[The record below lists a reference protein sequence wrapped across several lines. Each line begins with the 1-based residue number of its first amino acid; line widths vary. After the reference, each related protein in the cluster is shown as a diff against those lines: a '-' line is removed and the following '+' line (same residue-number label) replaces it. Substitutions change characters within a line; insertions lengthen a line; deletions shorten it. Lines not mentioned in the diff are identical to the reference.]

1 MKDFYYI
8 LGTERDCTP
17 QELTAAYRKLAHKLQ
32 PPGQEQDDFLDSHF
46 NEVSEAFQVL
56 SDPVRRRKYDM
67 AYKKHYQRRLYYF
80 KLKHLNIAVTLS
92 LILLTGLFGMYVY
105 KSVYGGKKK
114 AVVQPMV
121 AAAVPKP
128 KLHRKKHHIAAI
140 APIITKKIIAHA
152 DTVKPVVSKPI
163 NNAVA
168 VVKPAPVVVKKMA
181 PVKPEPEVLAPPVI
195 TQHTEKATPADDTY
209 TTYLKANM
217 TGVVSLHEQASYRS
231 AVLVN
236 IPNNAKVQVLEKGAG
251 FYKVSYNSQVGYV
264 PKWTVGEQ

>member
-17 QELTAAYRKLAHKLQ
+17 QELNSAYRKLARKLQ

-46 NEVSEAFQVL
+46 REVTEAFEIL

-105 KSVYGGKKK
+105 RSMNGGKKK
-114 AVVQPMV
+114 AVVKPV
-121 AAAVPKP
+121 AAEVVKP
-128 KLHRKKHHIAAI
+128 KYRHKKHRLVTAKPIA
-140 APIITKKIIAHA
+140 KKAFIAHV
-152 DTVKPVVSKPI
+152 DTIKPVAVKQVNTSAMVSMPVPGVAKP
-163 NNAVA
+163 NVP
-168 VVKPAPVVVKKMA
+168 VKPAPEIIPPPTIARQADKQ
-181 PVKPEPEVLAPPVI
+181 PPV
-195 TQHTEKATPADDTY
+195 DDNTY

-231 AVLVN
+231 AVLAN
-236 IPNNAKVQVLEKGAG
+236 IPGNAKVQVLEKGAG
-251 FYKVSYNSQVGYV
+251 FYKVAFNNQTGYV
-264 PKWTVGEQ
+264 PKWTIGEP